1 MLADV
6 LFLWVVS
13 VPLSYL
19 VGIVF
24 GFPSFFVLVAL
35 KIDEVIKGLWC
46 ASRLF
51 SKKWMTE
58 VEAKTES
65 TMLETA
71 LTQS

>member
-19 VGIVF
+19 IGIVF

-35 KIDEVIKGLWC
+35 KIDEVIKGLGC
-46 ASRLF
+46 AI
-51 SKKWMTE
+51 
-58 VEAKTES
+58 
-65 TMLETA
+65 
-71 LTQS
+71 